1 MHTDTAGQP
10 VIQPEPRPP
19 RHRKWPRRVAIGAA
33 FAVTLGIGIGIGA
46 ATQNTGISQATYNT
60 SQAHVSSL
68 TGQVST
74 LNGQVSTLNGQ
85 VSTLQ
90 GQLTT
95 AQGQAQHATA
105 IAQAK
110 ATSDYAARNA
120 ALSQTYQSK
129 EAALAA
135 TQQTANQEA
144 ATLKQELGQVQAN
157 SISADGVYV
166 VGQDIKSG
174 TWHTNGDNGV
184 GGSACYFAT
193 LNDNSGNINSIANN
207 NNFDGPETVDV
218 SGLYALQIS
227 GPCTWNL
234 VP

>member
-1 MHTDTAGQP
+1 M
-10 VIQPEPRPP
+10 
-19 RHRKWPRRVAIGAA
+19 AIGAA

-68 TGQVST
+68 T
-74 LNGQVSTLNGQ
+74 GQVSTLNGQ

-135 TQQTANQEA
+135 TQQTANREA
-144 ATLKQELGQVQAN
+144 ATLKHDLGQVQAN

-218 SGLYALQIS
+218 SGFYALQIS

>member
-1 MHTDTAGQP
+1 
-10 VIQPEPRPP
+10 
-19 RHRKWPRRVAIGAA
+19 VAIGAA

-68 TGQVST
+68 T
-74 LNGQVSTLNGQ
+74 GQVSTLNGQ

-135 TQQTANQEA
+135 TQQTANREA
-144 ATLKQELGQVQAN
+144 ATLKHDLGQVQAN

-218 SGLYALQIS
+218 SGFYALQIS